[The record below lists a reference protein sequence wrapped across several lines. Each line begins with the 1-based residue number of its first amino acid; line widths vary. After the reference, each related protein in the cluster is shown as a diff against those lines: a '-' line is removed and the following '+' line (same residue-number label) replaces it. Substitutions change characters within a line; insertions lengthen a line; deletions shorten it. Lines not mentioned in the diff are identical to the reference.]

1 MDAMQ
6 AHEKTPRADDRWMD
20 EALDEACQAGEAGEV
35 PVGAVIVREG
45 ALLARGRNRV
55 ETLHDPSA
63 HAEMM
68 AIRAA
73 SSALGYQRLSGCT
86 LYVTLEPCAMCA
98 GAIVLSRLDRLVF
111 GASDPKAG
119 ACGSL
124 MNLVQDDRLN
134 HRLPVTQGTRETES
148 ATLLR
153 SFFARLR
160 R

>member
-1 MDAMQ
+1 MSSDGTTFRTD
-6 AHEKTPRADDRWMD
+6 ERWMD
-20 EALDEACQAGEAGEV
+20 EALGEAQQAGEAGEV

-45 ALLARGRNRV
+45 EILARGRNRV

-68 AIRAA
+68 ATRAA
-73 SSALGYQRLSGCT
+73 SSTLGYQRLAGCT

-98 GAIVLSRLDRLVF
+98 GAIVLARLDRLVF

-124 MNLVQDDRLN
+124 MNLVQDGRLN
-134 HRLPVTQGTRETES
+134 HRLPVTQGVREAKS
-148 ATLLR
+148 AALLR
-153 SFFARLR
+153 SFFERLR
-160 R
+160 G